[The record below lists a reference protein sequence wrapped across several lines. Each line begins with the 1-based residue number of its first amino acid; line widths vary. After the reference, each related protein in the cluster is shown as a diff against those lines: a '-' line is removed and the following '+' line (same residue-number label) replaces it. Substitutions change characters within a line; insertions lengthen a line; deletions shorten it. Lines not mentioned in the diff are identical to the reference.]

1 MRGSCRRCGGGK
13 FKERERC
20 KGMAATAEAEGTEE
34 IYTNGVRSESSR
46 ERLYLVDGQSLYP
59 KGPKSW
65 SHKGIQELESG
76 SGFSPPVDDRLATRK
91 LRRVRRSPTHFQSP
105 AKSLAV

>member
-1 MRGSCRRCGGGK
+1 MRGSCRRYAAAGSSK
-13 FKERERC
+13 RERC
-20 KGMAATAEAEGTEE
+20 NGTAATAEAEGTEE
-34 IYTNGVRSESSR
+34 IYTNGVPSESSR

-76 SGFSPPVDDRLATRK
+76 SGFGPPVDDRLPTRE